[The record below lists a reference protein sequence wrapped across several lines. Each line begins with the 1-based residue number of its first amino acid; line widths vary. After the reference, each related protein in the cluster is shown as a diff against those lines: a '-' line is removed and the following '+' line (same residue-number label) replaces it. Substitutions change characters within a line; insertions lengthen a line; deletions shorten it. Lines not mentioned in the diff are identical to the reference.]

1 MIDLYKNQPINPNP
15 FRDKSLIYA
24 AANASADYIDPVTRQ
39 CYDRDDL
46 PSDETTLIP
55 LPDIN
60 ELVLLKKYIEERLSH
75 DKRAWKNLLRDIVQ
89 AMSAASESPKRRRNE
104 DYSSYSMPE
113 LECVHM
119 LFTYL
124 ETNHLLDD
132 YSAFR
137 EKEMLAIAKAWYE
150 ENELWNI

>member
-1 MIDLYKNQPINPNP
+1 MMDLYKDFVSDPNS

-24 AANASADYIDPVTRQ
+24 VANASADYIDPVTRQ

-46 PSDETTLIP
+46 PSDEITLIP

-60 ELVLLKKYIEERLSH
+60 ELELLKKYIEERMSS
-75 DKRAWKNLLRDIVQ
+75 DKRNQKTFLREIQD
-89 AMSAASESPKRRRNE
+89 AMSAAPEPPPIHQNE
-104 DYSSYSMPE
+104 AYSSYSQPE
-113 LECVHM
+113 RSCIHA
-119 LFTYL
+119 LFTFF
-124 ETNHLLDD
+124 ESNRMFDD

-150 ENELWNI
+150 ENELWGL